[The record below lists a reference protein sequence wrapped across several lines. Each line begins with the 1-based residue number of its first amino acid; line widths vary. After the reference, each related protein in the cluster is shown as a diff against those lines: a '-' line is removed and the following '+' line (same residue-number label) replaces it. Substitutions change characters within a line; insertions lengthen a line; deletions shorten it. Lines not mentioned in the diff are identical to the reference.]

1 MIGDTNA
8 AVGTLCPVS
17 SCITDQIATDEN
29 IWLWERAPVCC
40 LHECHTRVQL
50 PPFGK
55 QSEFLT

>member
-29 IWLWERAPVCC
+29 IWL
-40 LHECHTRVQL
+40 
-50 PPFGK
+50 
-55 QSEFLT
+55 